1 MWRRNRALAEVDVVA
16 GCEALLSG
24 TYVEFL
30 EHRAHV
36 VPVWA
41 WTNLLAHG
49 SDDAL
54 RDAQSSRHA
63 RGRRNDL
70 WRAARAYLAG
80 EVLGSVSMSN
90 PLSRVQAD
98 VLVPLELSLAADVA
112 VVSWRPRHWVT
123 AVLVVMEPRRQS
135 RTSG

>member
-1 MWRRNRALAEVDVVA
+1 MWLRNRALAEVDVVA
-16 GCEALLSG
+16 ACEALLSG

-30 EHRAHV
+30 EHRDRV

-49 SDDAL
+49 SDDELSA
-54 RDAQSSRHA
+54 AQSSRHP

-80 EVLGSVSMSN
+80 EVLGSVSLLN
-90 PLSRVQAD
+90 PLGRIQAD
-98 VLVPLELSLAADVA
+98 VLVPLEQSLMSDVDVA
-112 VVSWRPRHWVT
+112 SWRPRQWVT